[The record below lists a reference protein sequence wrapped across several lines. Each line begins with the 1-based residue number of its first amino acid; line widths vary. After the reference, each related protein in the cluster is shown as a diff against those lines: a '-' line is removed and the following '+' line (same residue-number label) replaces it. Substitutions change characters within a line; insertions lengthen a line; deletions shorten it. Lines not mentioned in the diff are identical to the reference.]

1 MNIRKTAVLTVAAAA
16 TLAMSSCN
24 SGPKQLTRTWDTW
37 VNQKYSDNSYIH
49 GLVLQDL
56 LPVYPIVG
64 FFAGIGDALILN
76 PYHFWTQDV
85 WDGKGTA
92 YTYENA
98 EGAERS
104 VESLLNE
111 LED

>member
-1 MNIRKTAVLTVAAAA
+1 MQLTKTIGLAAAAAA
-16 TLAMSSCN
+16 TLALTGCN

-37 VNQKYSDNSYIH
+37 VNEKYSDNAYIH

-64 FFAGIGDALILN
+64 FFAAIGDIIVLN
-76 PYHFWTQDV
+76 PYYFWTEDV

-92 YTYENA
+92 YTYDNA
-98 EGAERS
+98 EGATRS
-104 VESLLNE
+104 VGTLIESGE
-111 LED
+111 